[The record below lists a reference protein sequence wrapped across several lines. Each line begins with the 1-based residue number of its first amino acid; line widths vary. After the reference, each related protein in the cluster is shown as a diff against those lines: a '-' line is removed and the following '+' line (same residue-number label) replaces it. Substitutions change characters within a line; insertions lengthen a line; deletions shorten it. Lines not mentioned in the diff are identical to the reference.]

1 MNFKTI
7 VSTALLAP
15 GLLFA
20 IEKPGYE
27 TIEKDGK
34 FEVRKYEAIPVV
46 SAPMDNMGQRDQS
59 FRKLFQYISGA
70 NEKKQKIA
78 MTSPV
83 FMEGKADDKGENPN
97 GRMSFVVPAAIA
109 KTGTP
114 QPDGEGL
121 KTSEIKGGKVAVLRF
136 SGWDNEANRKKAI
149 TDLSTFTTTKKLL
162 LRDEV
167 LRSLSDEDLR
177 RIRIKF
183 VYCRIYR
190 NTNCRSGE
198 HAAESIA
205 LSLYKEQINC
215 SEFGGRKIDVILYS
229 CFDANRWIT
238 QRGYF
243 FDNSERHTWVGPCLA
258 GQNTEALINLFNY
271 PLVRSERGEDTFI
284 RLIEIELFRRISGDG
299 HVIVSRA
306 GVSLSI
312 DSPIFEIFT
321 YAPKQVGRYSLQEA
335 PEFRE
340 AIIRD
345 RMRYSLKMKHARS
358 MNPHV
363 GHFIDDFM
371 NNQQL

>member
-136 SGWDNEANRKKAI
+136 SGWDNEANRKKAV
-149 TDLSTFTTTKKLL
+149 TDLSTFTTTKKLKTHG
-162 LRDEV
+162 DA
-167 LRSLSDEDLR
+167 
-177 RIRIKF
+177 F
-183 VYCRIYR
+183 FAIYDPPW
-190 NTNCRSGE
+190 T
-198 HAAESIA
+198 
-205 LSLYKEQINC
+205 
-215 SEFGGRKIDVILYS
+215 
-229 CFDANRWIT
+229 
-238 QRGYF
+238 
-243 FDNSERHTWVGPCLA
+243 
-258 GQNTEALINLFNY
+258 
-271 PLVRSERGEDTFI
+271 
-284 RLIEIELFRRISGDG
+284 
-299 HVIVSRA
+299 
-306 GVSLSI
+306 
-312 DSPIFEIFT
+312 
-321 YAPKQVGRYSLQEA
+321 
-335 PEFRE
+335 PEF
-340 AIIRD
+340 
-345 RMRYSLKMKHARS
+345 MRRNEVWIKLDESNK
-358 MNPHV
+358 
-363 GHFIDDFM
+363 
-371 NNQQL
+371 